1 MQGRVCV
8 CVRVCVCMCVCA
20 CVCSRSK
27 GISAGPK
34 FLHAG
39 ASKPYTAFLGCAR
52 RSGKPLST
60 AETQTR
66 LIKTQR
72 FPGNRRETLWK
83 PKDLGGGSV
92 DTRAPGLRP
101 RPRALTSATNQNR
114 GPKTQ
119 TPSKNQPAPP
129 TNHPQQPSSNTTQ
142 PRTKPTSTENHPA
155 QGPGSLP
162 GRFQAQTAQTCNR
175 GSSACPRLLHAGD
188 SLPYTAIF
196 GCAGRSG
203 KSFSLRRRR
212 KGYGILVET
221 LWKPGSRRKPEG
233 NLVETQGSRRRAR

>member
-1 MQGRVCV
+1 M
-8 CVRVCVCMCVCA
+8 
-20 CVCSRSK
+20 
-27 GISAGPK
+27 
-34 FLHAG
+34 
-39 ASKPYTAFLGCAR
+39 
-52 RSGKPLST
+52 
-60 AETQTR
+60 
-66 LIKTQR
+66 KTQR
-72 FPGNRRETLWK
+72 FPGNRKETLWK

-92 DTRAPGLRP
+92 DTRAPGHRP
-101 RPRALTSATNQNR
+101 RPRALTSATTQNR

-119 TPSKNQPAPP
+119 TTSKNQPAPP
-129 TNHPQQPSSNTTQ
+129 TNQPQQPSSNTTQ

-203 KSFSLRRRR
+203 KSFFHCGDAGRAMESLWKPCGNQDLGGNRR
-212 KGYGILVET
+212 ET
-221 LWKPGSRRKPEG
+221 LWKPRDLGGGSV
-233 NLVETQGSRRRAR
+233 NT